1 MYWEN
6 ITQLVSVDII
16 GKKNQVI
23 LECNSKFCT
32 SHFRQIQEACRVF
45 SERYSLQS
53 LTPVFKEIFA
63 AHNTTDDVL
72 YSLSSEAQGY
82 FDEVESKVKLG
93 LSQPAADD
101 SDDDDEEEEEE
112 GDVIK
117 PVIGLNYVD
126 QLGRL
131 CLSLHV
137 FSSALEQTLA
147 RNPGI
152 NIGRVIPMKTV
163 QNARALLDHIL
174 KQNKII
180 RSVSY
185 FYSVSFIIITII

>member
-1 MYWEN
+1 M
-6 ITQLVSVDII
+6 
-16 GKKNQVI
+16 
-23 LECNSKFCT
+23 
-32 SHFRQIQEACRVF
+32 F

-72 YSLSSEAQGY
+72 YSLSTEAQGY
-82 FDEVESKVKLG
+82 LDEVERKVKLG
-93 LSQPAADD
+93 FNQPVAED
-101 SDDDDEEEEEE
+101 SDDDEEEEE
-112 GDVIK
+112 DKVIK
-117 PVIGLNYVD
+117 SLIGLNYVD

-137 FSSALEQTLA
+137 FSSALEQTSVG
-147 RNPGI
+147 NSGI
-152 NIGRVIPMKTV
+152 ISRVIPMKTV

-185 FYSVSFIIITII
+185 FYSVSFIIITIIQY